1 MRYPSAAFGGGRR
14 APSDSLAPPPPPA
27 RGRAPREPRGARM
40 LVPFPEVGMAF
51 RATEASCSAGDVF
64 LASLASNHVH
74 PPSRGARILEGPRPH
89 HSPARQQH
97 RRRVG
102 AAPILRTVPFRQA
115 SHPMNLLPPARRA
128 ASLGASFV
136 CRSIRRRE
144 HVKKLSS
151 RSPSRSRSSQGP
163 RTAPARLPSR
173 RRRNQELDRREPL
186 DPRPRPIE
194 GRGARRWG
202 RARARARSR
211 GRRRSGP
218 SQA

>member
-74 PPSRGARILEGPRPH
+74 PPSRDARVLEGPRPH

-102 AAPILRTVPFRQA
+102 PAPILRTVPFRQA

-128 ASLGASFV
+128 ASLGASS
-136 CRSIRRRE
+136 CIGPLDGEST
-144 HVKKLSS
+144 S
-151 RSPSRSRSSQGP
+151 RSCQAGALRDQD
-163 RTAPARLPSR
+163 RLKPPER
-173 RRRNQELDRREPL
+173 RRRGCHPGAAATRLDRRETLGP
-186 DPRPRPIE
+186 PTAPYRRPRC
-194 GRGARRWG
+194 
-202 RARARARSR
+202 STM
-211 GRRRSGP
+211 GP
-218 SQA
+218 SASTGT